1 MNPSPGAA
9 RDTHQGTS
17 LRPVAVVVAAMA
29 GGLVMLGVVLVLIG
43 ARLETPPAW
52 QLVVVALTTLGAWAL
67 ALAAPVPRQSGMP
80 LAAQVQPFVIL
91 RAAVLETP
99 AMVGLVLALV
109 SQPMNLLV
117 YLLPALFSLAGLW
130 LFARPSVVARR
141 LSRAS

>member
-1 MNPSPGAA
+1 MSLSPGSVD
-9 RDTHQGTS
+9 DTHPS
-17 LRPVAVVVAAMA
+17 SALRPIAVVVAAMA
-29 GGLVMLGVVLVLIG
+29 GGLVMLAVVLVLIG

-52 QLVVVALTTLGAWAL
+52 QLLVVGLTTLGAWAL
-67 ALAAPVPRQSGMP
+67 ALGAPVPRRSGMP

-99 AMVGLVLALV
+99 AMVGLVLAFV

-130 LFARPSVVARR
+130 LFAHPSVVARR

>member
-1 MNPSPGAA
+1 MSLSPGSAHA
-9 RDTHQGTS
+9 THHDRS
-17 LRPVAVVVAAMA
+17 LHPLAVVVAAMA

-43 ARLETPPAW
+43 AQLETPSAW
-52 QLVVVALTTLGAWAL
+52 QLAVVALTTLGAWAL
-67 ALAAPVPRQSGMP
+67 AMAAPVPRQSGMP

-99 AMVGLVLALV
+99 AMVELVLAFL
-109 SQPMNLLV
+109 SQPINLLV